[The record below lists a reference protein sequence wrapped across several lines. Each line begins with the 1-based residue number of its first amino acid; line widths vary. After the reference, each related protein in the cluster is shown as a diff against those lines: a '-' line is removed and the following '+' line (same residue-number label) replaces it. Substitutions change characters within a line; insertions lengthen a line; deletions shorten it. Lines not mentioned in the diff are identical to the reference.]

1 MAIQQIVGSDKAS
14 AMISSPA
21 SIMSVVIVVGT
32 SPGRENWVKQCLE
45 SLTRESLVVS
55 GFGFELGTI
64 SFILESTTIERF
76 VFIQDSVQILD
87 NRVFD
92 IIENMP
98 GPNCLLHDPDCYGS
112 YMGVYDR
119 KHLTKILTS
128 PAFSKEDSIRNEM
141 VWTSEYL
148 KVASGCNHGL
158 GKEWKVKGYET
169 SNGRVSQIIETKF
182 LRKYKGDWGQI
193 KHDGSTLDGLA
204 LQAASRLDKIADA
217 SLSSHYETLLKD
229 HKRIQSKVD
238 ELSNS
243 NSSLASSNLVL
254 SSHYENIL
262 TENKRIQSKID
273 QLSLE
278 TNALRESLIRLY
290 NSLSWKVTEP
300 LRFFKGQLI
309 KIVGGGK

>member
-1 MAIQQIVGSDKAS
+1 MAIKQIVGRAS
-14 AMISSPA
+14 AIISSAA
-21 SIMSVVIVVGT
+21 SIMSVLVVVGT
-32 SPGRENWVKQCLE
+32 SPGREIWVKQCLE

-64 SFILESTTIERF
+64 SFILKNTTIERF

-87 NRVFD
+87 NQVFD

-119 KHLTKILTS
+119 KHLNRLLTS
-128 PAFSKEDSIRNEM
+128 PAFSKEDSIRNER

-148 KVASGCNHGL
+148 KFASGCNHAL
-158 GKEWKVKGYET
+158 GREWQVKGYET

-204 LQAASRLDKIADA
+204 LQGPSRLNIISNL
-217 SLSSHYETLLKD
+217 SLSSHYEILLKD
-229 HKRIQSKVD
+229 HKRIQSEVD
-238 ELSNS
+238 ELSIS
-243 NSSLASSNLVL
+243 NASLASSNLIL

-262 TENKRIQSKID
+262 TDNKRIQSEVD
-273 QLSLE
+273 QLSFEANAMRE
-278 TNALRESLIRLY
+278 TLDNLY
-290 NSLSWKVTEP
+290 KSLSWRMTGP
-300 LRFFKGQLI
+300 LRFFRALLI
-309 KIVGGGK
+309 KIIRASK